1 MIDGLDAQAQRF
13 LIDLEFV
20 TRRVAQAQAR
30 ISSGKRMLAPS
41 DGPEDVAR
49 LVQSRSALTWTV
61 ELRRSL
67 ERVQGEVNAGE
78 QALATAVQVLDRITV
93 LGAQGASDTSEA
105 DQRAILA
112 GEVGALVVQL
122 VNIAATEVEGR
133 RIFSGDA
140 DGVVP
145 YTIDLSQANPYS
157 AYLGAASTRE
167 ALHPAGTRLSIALT
181 AEQIF
186 DDPDPAKNVFQA
198 ANNLRLALQNNDGDS
213 IRQAVAGLRTAA
225 AHLNSQL
232 ANYGVIQNQVV
243 EAITASHHQELSLKG
258 QISSVED
265 ADLTEEILKMT
276 QGQTTQEAA
285 LHTQAQIRRR
295 SLFDYIG

>member
-13 LIDLEFV
+13 LLDLESV
-20 TRRVAQAQAR
+20 TRRIAQAQAR
-30 ISSGKRMLAPS
+30 ISSGKRLLTPS

-49 LVQSRSALTWTV
+49 LVQSRSILTWTV
-61 ELRRSL
+61 ELRRGL
-67 ERVQGEVNAGE
+67 ERVQGEVNAAE
-78 QALATAVQVLDRITV
+78 QALQAAVQVLDRITV
-93 LGAQGASDTSEA
+93 LGTQGASDTSDA
-105 DQRAILA
+105 NQREILA
-112 GEVGALVVQL
+112 AEVAALMAQL

-167 ALHPAGTRLSIALT
+167 MMHPAGTRFRIALT
-181 AEQIF
+181 AQQIF
-186 DDPDPAKNVFQA
+186 DDADPAKNVFQS
-198 ANNLRLALQNNDGDS
+198 ANNLRLALQNNDGDA

-225 AHLNSQL
+225 VHLNGQL
-232 ANYGVIQNQVV
+232 ASYGVLQNQVS
-243 EAITASHHQELSLKG
+243 EAIAASHHQELNLKS

-265 ADLTEEILKMT
+265 ADLAEEILRMT

-285 LHTQAQIRRR
+285 LRTQAQIRRR